1 MNAPAHT
8 KVSDAVPS
16 TKRRNILVGISTFLG
31 ILCFIVFF
39 FVVSSLSTEKE
50 TYTIYI
56 WSIVAAVG
64 LGAIAV
70 IAFYWGS
77 RIISADSR
85 KASMARDQIVNYL
98 KDKNFKMMSFERIRK
113 NIRQDYSDEFLG
125 TLPDYFP
132 NDLRK
137 AVIKDKNGGGR
148 KPGLARIIREEAVEG
163 TAGESADA

>member
-1 MNAPAHT
+1 
-8 KVSDAVPS
+8 
-16 TKRRNILVGISTFLG
+16 
-31 ILCFIVFF
+31 
-39 FVVSSLSTEKE
+39 
-50 TYTIYI
+50 
-56 WSIVAAVG
+56 
-64 LGAIAV
+64 
-70 IAFYWGS
+70 
-77 RIISADSR
+77 
-85 KASMARDQIVNYL
+85 MALDQIVNYL